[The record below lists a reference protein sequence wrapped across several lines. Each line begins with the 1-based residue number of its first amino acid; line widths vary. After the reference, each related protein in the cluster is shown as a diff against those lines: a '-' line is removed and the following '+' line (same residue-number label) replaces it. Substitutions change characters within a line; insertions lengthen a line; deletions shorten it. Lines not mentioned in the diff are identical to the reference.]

1 MRIVCAKISLV
12 ILEVHVV
19 KFCFVCFPFWGCR
32 QNAIRLEEKE
42 KREKEIRSQIIEEG
56 EEYKKAF
63 YEKRNL
69 NIETNKTTNREKEK
83 VKL

>member
-1 MRIVCAKISLV
+1 MCSYMCAVKI
-12 ILEVHVV
+12 
-19 KFCFVCFPFWGCR
+19 FVCFLVWIR

-69 NIETNKTTNREKEK
+69 SIETNKTTNREKEK